1 MVESLGREA
10 RAASGR
16 LFGEGTA
23 KLVLEDEPFSGGR
36 TDQHGWGHTWSQVSQ
51 EPDKQGGGVEGL
63 RGFGTRQRR
72 RIQKTVEVMT
82 QNMSKTS
89 CPPKLLHTP
98 HPRSRTSW
106 K

>member
-1 MVESLGREA
+1 MLPQEGSLERGQLSWSWRMSSSLEEGPTSTDGDTRGLKCPRSQTSRE
-10 RAASGR
+10 
-16 LFGEGTA
+16 
-23 KLVLEDEPFSGGR
+23 
-36 TDQHGWGHTWSQVSQ
+36 
-51 EPDKQGGGVEGL
+51 GVRGL

-72 RIQKTVEVMT
+72 RVQKSVEVMT

-89 CPPKLLHTP
+89 CPPKLLHIS